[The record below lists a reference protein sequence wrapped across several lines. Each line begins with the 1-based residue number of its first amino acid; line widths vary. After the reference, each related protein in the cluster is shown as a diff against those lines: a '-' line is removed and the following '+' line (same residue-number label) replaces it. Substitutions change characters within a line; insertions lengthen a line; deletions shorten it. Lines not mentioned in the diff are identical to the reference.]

1 MDGDMDGVLGFNDVI
16 LTLKFPAAG
25 WNLRNTAS
33 AKGGRKVSTYP
44 PSKH

>member
-1 MDGDMDGVLGFNDVI
+1 MDGVLGFNDII

-25 WNLRNTAS
+25 WNLRNTARKS
-33 AKGGRKVSTYP
+33 AKGGRKVSAY